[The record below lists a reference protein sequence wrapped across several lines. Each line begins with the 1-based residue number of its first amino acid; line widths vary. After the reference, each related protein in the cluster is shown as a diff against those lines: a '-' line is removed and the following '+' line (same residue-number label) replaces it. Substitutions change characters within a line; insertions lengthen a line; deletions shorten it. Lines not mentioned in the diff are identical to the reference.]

1 MELTVN
7 AKPMSFMKVLKF
19 DTKDLI
25 HVYKGKLDNCRCG
38 CGGDYFKPGTKHED
52 AEIQRALDLLL
63 KYASRG
69 EVLFEKFSYKDSA
82 KNELYFEFE
91 THITTNYDNGF
102 DEDDD
107 YDWYEENR
115 MGYGIY
121 IKDTK
126 E

>member
-1 MELTVN
+1 MELTII
-7 AKPMSFMKVLKF
+7 AKPMSFLKVLTF

-38 CGGDYFKPGTKHED
+38 CGGDYFKPGENN
-52 AEIQRALDLLL
+52 AEVQRALDLLL
-63 KYASRG
+63 QYAKRG
-69 EVLFEKFSYKDSA
+69 EVLYEKFSYRDSD

-91 THITTNYDNGF
+91 THTTTDYDSGF
-102 DEDDD
+102 DADDD
-107 YDWYEENR
+107 DNDWYEENR

-121 IKDTK
+121 IKDIK

>member
-7 AKPMSFMKVLKF
+7 AKPMSFLKVLTF

-25 HVYKGKLDNCRCG
+25 QVYKGKLDNCRCG
-38 CGGDYFKPGTKHED
+38 CGGDYFKAGEDD
-52 AEIQRALDLLL
+52 AEVQRAFDLLL
-63 KYASRG
+63 KYAERG
-69 EVLFEKFSYKDSA
+69 EVLFERFTYKDSD

-91 THITTNYDNGF
+91 THTTVDYDNGF
-102 DEDDD
+102 DEGDD
-107 YDWYEENR
+107 YDDWYEENR

>member
-7 AKPMSFMKVLKF
+7 AKPMSFLKVLKF

-38 CGGDYFKPGTKHED
+38 CGGDYFKPGEDD
-52 AEIQRALDLLL
+52 AEVQRALDLLL

-69 EVLFEKFSYKDSA
+69 EVLFEEFSYKDSA

-91 THITTNYDNGF
+91 THTTSNYDNGF
-102 DEDDD
+102 DEDEDDD
-107 YDWYEENR
+107 YGWYEEVR

-121 IKDTK
+121 IKNIK

>member
-1 MELTVN
+1 MELTIN
-7 AKPMSFMKVLKF
+7 AKPISFLKVLTF

-38 CGGDYFKPGTKHED
+38 CGGDYFKPSEND
-52 AEIQRALDLLL
+52 AEVQRALDLLL
-63 KYASRG
+63 QYAKRG
-69 EVLFEKFSYKDSA
+69 EVLYEKFSYRDSD

-91 THITTNYDNGF
+91 THTTTDYDSGF
-102 DEDDD
+102 DADDD
-107 YDWYEENR
+107 DNDWYEENR

-121 IKDTK
+121 IKDIK